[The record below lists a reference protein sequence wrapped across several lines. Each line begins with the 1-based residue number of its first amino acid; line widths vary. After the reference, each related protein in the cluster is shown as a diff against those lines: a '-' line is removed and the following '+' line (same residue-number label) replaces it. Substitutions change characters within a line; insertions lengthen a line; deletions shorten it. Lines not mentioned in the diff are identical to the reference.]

1 MIPSQISFNTLP
13 VNQHTLQRQ
22 QLTHKNSLTSSTH
35 GVFPKGSG
43 LSEQMSG
50 INTSAIAKNIYETEN
65 LSDQKLL
72 HIIAVV
78 QMKSR

>member
-13 VNQHTLQRQ
+13 VNATYASETTVDTQ
-22 QLTHKNSLTSSTH
+22 NSLTSSTQR
-35 GVFPKGSG
+35 GVPKGSG

-50 INTSAIAKNIYETEN
+50 INTSDYRQNIYETEN
-65 LSDQKLL
+65 LSDQNYYIL
-72 HIIAVV
+72 IAVV

>member
-1 MIPSQISFNTLP
+1 M
-13 VNQHTLQRQ
+13 QHTLQRQ
-22 QLTHKNSLTSSTH
+22 QLTHKNSLTSSLS

-50 INTSAIAKNIYETEN
+50 INNPTIAKNIYETEN

-72 HIIAVV
+72 ILIAVV